1 MKASPLA
8 FSIICFAFTID
19 LFIGTSAAA
28 PEPVLDISGQKL
40 TTGVKYYILPVLRGK
55 GGGLKVAS
63 SGNNTCPLFVVQ
75 EKLEVLNGTPVTFT
89 PYNAKD
95 GVILTSTDLNIKSY
109 VTSSTCDKP
118 PVWKLLKVLTG
129 VWFLSTGG
137 VEGNPGIDTIVN
149 WFKIEKAGKNYVLSF
164 CPSVCK
170 CQTLCRELGLYVG
183 DDGNKHLSLSDKVPS
198 FTVIARN
205 GRGHMEEI
213 RQVSKGHIRK
223 MWPKRSK
230 GKKGTR

>member
-1 MKASPLA
+1 MKASLLP
-8 FSIICFAFTID
+8 FSILFFAFTIQ
-19 LFIGTSAAA
+19 LFIGIAVAA
-28 PEPVLDISGQKL
+28 PEPVVDTSGQKL
-40 TTGVKYYILPVLRGK
+40 RTGVKYYILPVFRGR
-55 GGGLKVAS
+55 GGGLTVSS

-75 EKLEVLNGTPVTFT
+75 EKPEVLNGTPVTFT
-89 PYNAKD
+89 PYNAKS

-109 VTSSTCDKP
+109 GTTTSCDKP

-149 WFKIEKAGKNYVLSF
+149 WFKIEKAEKDYVISF

-198 FTVIARN
+198 FRV
-205 GRGHMEEI
+205 MF
-213 RQVSKGHIRK
+213 
-223 MWPKRSK
+223 KRA
-230 GKKGTR
+230 